1 VSGARVHAVCPSALL
16 VDLYELTMMQAYWA
30 HGIEGRATFDLFVR
44 RLPAAR
50 NFLLVAGLETALELL
65 EGLRF
70 TPGDLEYLSRTGLFD
85 QGFLDALER
94 FRFSGDVEAMAEGTV
109 AFAREPLLRLSA
121 PLGEAQ
127 FFESLLMNQMH
138 VQTLLASKAAR
149 VVLAAGGRQVVD
161 FGMRRMHGVDA
172 AVAGARAYWIAG
184 LDGTSNVLAGQLYG
198 LPIVGTMAHSFV
210 QCHARELD
218 AFRAFA
224 ETYPETVLLVDT
236 YDSLQG
242 VERVIELARELGDS
256 FRVRGIR
263 LDSGDLVGL
272 SREARRRL
280 DAAGLPAVK
289 IFASG
294 NLDEYEVAEILVA
307 AAPIDAFGVGTRLGT
322 SEDAPNLDLVYKL
335 AQLDERPLLKLAT
348 DKATLP
354 GVKQVWRRV
363 DDRGRF
369 AGDVV
374 GLAGEAFDGLPLLAP
389 VMRRG
394 ARVGD
399 QADLLAAA
407 RRRAAEQRA
416 ALPEAYRSLAPAD
429 PPYPVEVSEAL
440 AECTRRVVEE
450 LPGRANSSS
459 DADSDRGRGP
469 LPPTPNP

>member
-1 VSGARVHAVCPSALL
+1 MSGARVHAVCPSALL

-65 EGLRF
+65 ESLRF
-70 TPGDLEYLSRTGLFD
+70 TSEDLEYLSRTGLFD
-85 QGFLDALER
+85 LGFLDHLER

-109 AFAREPLLRLSA
+109 AFAGEPLLRLTA
-121 PLGEAQ
+121 PLLEAQ
-127 FFESLLMNQMH
+127 FFESLLMNQIH

-149 VVLAAGGRQVVD
+149 VVLAAGGRRVVD

-198 LPIVGTMAHSFV
+198 IPIVGTMAHSFV

-218 AFRAFA
+218 AFRAFV

-236 YDSLQG
+236 YDSVQG
-242 VERVIELARELGDS
+242 VERVIELARELGDA

-272 SREARRRL
+272 SRDARRRL
-280 DAAGLPAVK
+280 DAAGLPEVR

-294 NLDEYEVAEILVA
+294 NLDEYRVAEIVGA

-335 AQLDERPLLKLAT
+335 AQLDGKPLIKLST

-354 GVKQVWRRV
+354 GIKQVWRRL
-363 DDRGRF
+363 DDRGLF
-369 AGDVV
+369 GGDVI
-374 GLAGEAFDGLPLLAP
+374 GLAGEELDGQAQLEPRMRGGTR
-389 VMRRG
+389 VM
-394 ARVGD
+394 D
-399 QADLLAAA
+399 QPEELAAA
-407 RRRAAEQRA
+407 RRRAAEQLA
-416 ALPEAYRSLAPAD
+416 SLPQAIRDLAPAD
-429 PPYPVEVSEAL
+429 PPYPVEVSDAL
-440 AECTRRVVEE
+440 AECARKMAEE
-450 LPGRANSSS
+450 LADRA
-459 DADSDRGRGP
+459 
-469 LPPTPNP
+469 T